1 MSCPQV
7 LLVTSDMLWGVST
20 AIALI
25 GSKWI
30 GAFGLSDQIGKW
42 PFWRGMLVGC
52 TRNDLCATHHND
64 RGIRF
69 SPHSVHHVE
78 HCRQAVE

>member
-1 MSCPQV
+1 MPCPQV

-30 GAFGLSDQIGKW
+30 GAFGLADQIGKW
-42 PFWRGMLVGC
+42 PFWRGMLC
-52 TRNDLCATHHND
+52 RRMHSQRFMRDL
-64 RGIRF
+64 
-69 SPHSVHHVE
+69 S
-78 HCRQAVE
+78 Q